1 LKILVQDLGKHVA
14 ISEEYANDPSQRI
27 KSGGLLFDR
36 RVTRIITPG
45 TLIDEKFMDPLEN
58 NYLLSI
64 HADPT
69 YGHSKTEPSRTPES
83 VDSLRKSQRQDVG
96 LAWLDLSS
104 GDFFTQKTDMVS
116 LPSVIAR
123 IGPREVIINSAF
135 QNLEHSRIVSLL
147 KDGRHSMS
155 YHQPAGTM
163 NKITDWAPM
172 LEDTVAALEPTKFTE
187 EEVAAGTFL
196 LQYVNTQLQGN
207 KAQLQA
213 PVQRHDEEFMMIDKH
228 SLRALEVKSTLR
240 DGNLE
245 GSLLHAVRRTVT
257 KSGARLLSQRLC
269 EFSLSCF
276 SAAL

>member
-1 LKILVQDLGKHVA
+1 LKILVQNLGKHVA
-14 ISEEYANDPSQRI
+14 ISEEYANDASQRI

-64 HADPT
+64 NADPT
-69 YGHSKTEPSRTPES
+69 YEDSEAETLQSPKTTDPLQKSS
-83 VDSLRKSQRQDVG
+83 VQEIG

-104 GDFFTQKTDMVS
+104 GDFFTQKTDVIS
-116 LPSVIAR
+116 LPSIIAR
-123 IGPREVIINSAF
+123 IGPREVIIDSAF
-135 QNLEHSRIVSLL
+135 QNTEHSRIVSLL
-147 KDGRHSMS
+147 KDGQHAMS
-155 YHQPAGTM
+155 YHQPANTM
-163 NKITDWAPM
+163 EKVTDWAPM
-172 LEDTVAALEPTKFTE
+172 LEDTTAAFDSTKFTKT
-187 EEVAAGTFL
+187 EVAAGAFL

-213 PVQRHDEEFMMIDKH
+213 PVQRYDEEFMMIDKH

-245 GSLLHAVRRTVT
+245 GSLLHAVRRTAT

-269 EFSLSCF
+269 KLP
-276 SAAL
+276 